1 MKFEEYAYI
10 LKRQKELTTP
20 DMEEALKK
28 QGMLHELC
36 EIKQN
41 QFYSLEDKYR
51 AIFSEGVNLLFER
64 HPELRDELPK
74 EEPKAAQILA
84 IADSLKDEE
93 SGCKRITK
101 AMKTI
106 PQLVEAENMNAE
118 IGKACLEYFFVLCA
132 LHSKINEDRKRFF
145 SEEYLAKMDEL
156 ADDGIMMYFLEMPTF
171 PLLDEKC
178 DDNQVLDSFIF
189 GDYMST
195 KVLLESFFTMAMP
208 GDSMR
213 RKQEDLDSA
222 VCNMMSGYQRTA
234 ARNWFS
240 LLESEHKKCAEVLEG
255 FWEKAK
261 VFKKGIQRSKKI
273 QELFDKAIDVEWEQR
288 AWKKLDAYYQKMVG
302 KEVKGVVNRNSLV
315 HGDYNST
322 SMDITDR
329 DVIKIMLI
337 WLNMRM
343 ISDHFC
349 YIEEMIENRIT
360 LIPYLCTLPED
371 LAIDIM
377 SLM

>member
-20 DMEEALKK
+20 EMEEALKK
-28 QGMLHELC
+28 QVMLHELC

-51 AIFSEGVNLLFER
+51 AIFSEGVNLLFEQ

-74 EEPKAAQILA
+74 EEPKATQILA

-171 PLLDEKC
+171 PLLDDKC
-178 DDNQVLDSFIF
+178 DANQVLNSFIF

-195 KVLLESFFTMAMP
+195 KVLLEAFFTMAMP

-255 FWEKAK
+255 FWQKAK

-302 KEVKGVVNRNSLV
+302 KEVEGVVNRNSLV

-329 DVIKIMLI
+329 DVIKIMLM
-337 WLNMRM
+337 WLNMRL

-377 SLM
+377 SIM

>member
-1 MKFEEYAYI
+1 MEFEEYAYI

-20 DMEEALKK
+20 EMEEALKK

-51 AIFSEGVNLLFER
+51 TIFSEGVNLLFEQ
-64 HPELRDELPK
+64 HHELRDELPK

-132 LHSKINEDRKRFF
+132 LHSKINDDRKRFF

-171 PLLDEKC
+171 PLLDDKC
-178 DDNQVLDSFIF
+178 DANQILDSFIF

-195 KVLLESFFTMAMP
+195 KVLLEAFFTMAMP

-240 LLESEHKKCAEVLEG
+240 LIESEHKKCAEVLEG
-255 FWEKAK
+255 FWDKSRE
-261 VFKKGIQRSKKI
+261 FKKGIQRSRKI
-273 QELFDKAIDVEWEQR
+273 QELFDKAIDAEWQQR
-288 AWKKLDAYYQKMVG
+288 AWKKIDAYYQKMVG
-302 KEVKGVVNRNSLV
+302 KEVEGVVNRNSLV

-329 DVIKIMLI
+329 DVIKIMLM
-337 WLNMRM
+337 WLNMRL

-360 LIPYLCTLPED
+360 LIPYLCTLPEE
-371 LAIDIM
+371 L
-377 SLM
+377 SGL

>member
-1 MKFEEYAYI
+1 MK
-10 LKRQKELTTP
+10 
-20 DMEEALKK
+20 EALKK

-36 EIKQN
+36 VTKQN
-41 QFYSLEDKYR
+41 RFYLLEDKYR
-51 AIFSEGVNLLFER
+51 VIFSEGVNLLFEK
-64 HPELRDELPK
+64 HPELRGKLPN
-74 EEPKAAQILA
+74 EETKAAQILA
-84 IADSLKDEE
+84 ISDSLKDEE
-93 SGCKRITK
+93 SECKHIAK
-101 AMKTI
+101 MMKTI

-118 IGKACLEYFFVLCA
+118 IGEACLEYFFVLCS
-132 LHSKINEDRKRFF
+132 LHSMINEDRKRFF
-145 SEEYLAKMDEL
+145 SDAYLAKMDEL

-171 PLLDEKC
+171 PLLDDKC
-178 DDNQVLDSFIF
+178 DANQVLDSFIF

-240 LLESEHKKCAEVLEG
+240 LLESAHKKCAAVLEG

-261 VFKKGIQRSKKI
+261 VLNKGIERAKKI

-288 AWKKLDAYYQKMVG
+288 AWKKLDAYYQQMVG
-302 KEVKGVVNRNSLV
+302 KEVEGVVNRNSLV
-315 HGDYNST
+315 HGDYNSP

-329 DVIKIMLI
+329 DVIKIMLM
-337 WLNMRM
+337 WLNMRL

-377 SLM
+377 NLM

>member
-1 MKFEEYAYI
+1 MEFEEYAYI

-28 QGMLHELC
+28 QGMLRELC

-51 AIFSEGVNLLFER
+51 AIFSEGVNLLFEQ
-64 HPELRDELPK
+64 HPELRDELPQ
-74 EEPKAAQILA
+74 EETKAAQILA
-84 IADSLKDEE
+84 ISDELKDEE

-106 PQLVEAENMNAE
+106 PQLVEAEKMNAE
-118 IGKACLEYFFVLCA
+118 IGKACLEYFFVLCT
-132 LHSKINEDRKRFF
+132 LHSMINEDRKRFF
-145 SEEYLAKMDEL
+145 SEAYLAKMDEL

-189 GDYMST
+189 DDYMST

-261 VFKKGIQRSKKI
+261 VLKKGIQRSKKI

-302 KEVKGVVNRNSLV
+302 KEVEGVVNRNSLV

-329 DVIKIMLI
+329 DVIKIMLM
-337 WLNMRM
+337 WLNMRL

>member
-1 MKFEEYAYI
+1 MEFEEYAYI

-20 DMEEALKK
+20 EMEEALKK
-28 QGMLHELC
+28 QRLLHELC

-51 AIFSEGVNLLFER
+51 TIFSEGVNLLFEQ

-106 PQLVEAENMNAE
+106 PQLVEAESMNAE

-171 PLLDEKC
+171 PLLDDKC
-178 DDNQVLDSFIF
+178 DANQVLDSFIF

-195 KVLLESFFTMAMP
+195 KVLLEAFFTMAMP

-255 FWEKAK
+255 FWQKAK

-302 KEVKGVVNRNSLV
+302 KEVEGVVNRNSLV

-329 DVIKIMLI
+329 DVIKIMLM
-337 WLNMRM
+337 WLNMRL

-371 LAIDIM
+371 LAIDIR

>member
-1 MKFEEYAYI
+1 M
-10 LKRQKELTTP
+10 
-20 DMEEALKK
+20 KK

-41 QFYSLEDKYR
+41 QFYLLEDKYR
-51 AIFSEGVNLLFER
+51 TIFSEGVNLLFEQ

-74 EEPKAAQILA
+74 EEPKAAQILS
-84 IADSLKDEE
+84 IADSLKDEK

-171 PLLDEKC
+171 PLLDDKC
-178 DDNQVLDSFIF
+178 DANQVLDSFIF

-195 KVLLESFFTMAMP
+195 KVLLEAFFTMAMP

-255 FWEKAK
+255 FWQKAK

-329 DVIKIMLI
+329 DVIKIMLM
-337 WLNMRM
+337 WLNMRL

>member
-1 MKFEEYAYI
+1 MEFEEYAYI
-10 LKRQKELTTP
+10 LKRQKELTTAE
-20 DMEEALKK
+20 MEEALKK
-28 QGMLHELC
+28 QGMLLC

-51 AIFSEGVNLLFER
+51 EIFSEGVNLLFEQ

-101 AMKTI
+101 AIKTV

-171 PLLDEKC
+171 PLLDDKC
-178 DDNQVLDSFIF
+178 NANQVLDSFIF

-195 KVLLESFFTMAMP
+195 KVLLEAFFTMAMP

-255 FWEKAK
+255 FWEKARE
-261 VFKKGIQRSKKI
+261 FKNGFQRSQKI
-273 QELFDKAIDVEWEQR
+273 QELFDRAVDVEWEIR
-288 AWKKLDAYYQKMVG
+288 AWQKIDAYYQKMVG
-302 KEVKGVVNRNSLV
+302 KPQVGVVNRNALI
-315 HGDYNST
+315 HGDYNNDSIDV
-322 SMDITDR
+322 SER
-329 DVIKIMLI
+329 DVIRIMLM
-337 WLNMRM
+337 WVNMRL
-343 ISDHFC
+343 IADHFC
-349 YIEEMIENRIT
+349 YIEELFENKIT
-360 LIPYLCTLPED
+360 LIPYLCTLPSD

-377 SLM
+377 NIM

>member
-1 MKFEEYAYI
+1 MQAHNK
-10 LKRQKELTTP
+10 
-20 DMEEALKK
+20 
-28 QGMLHELC
+28 
-36 EIKQN
+36 
-41 QFYSLEDKYR
+41 S
-51 AIFSEGVNLLFER
+51 
-64 HPELRDELPK
+64 
-74 EEPKAAQILA
+74 
-84 IADSLKDEE
+84 
-93 SGCKRITK
+93 
-101 AMKTI
+101 
-106 PQLVEAENMNAE
+106 

-171 PLLDEKC
+171 PLLDDKC
-178 DDNQVLDSFIF
+178 DANQVLNSFIF

-195 KVLLESFFTMAMP
+195 KVLLEAFFTMAMP

-255 FWEKAK
+255 FWQKAK

-302 KEVKGVVNRNSLV
+302 
-315 HGDYNST
+315 
-322 SMDITDR
+322 
-329 DVIKIMLI
+329 
-337 WLNMRM
+337 
-343 ISDHFC
+343 
-349 YIEEMIENRIT
+349 YINN
-360 LIPYLCTLPED
+360 
-371 LAIDIM
+371 
-377 SLM
+377 

>member
-1 MKFEEYAYI
+1 MEFEEYAYI

-20 DMEEALKK
+20 EMEEALKK
-28 QGMLHELC
+28 QRLLHELC

-51 AIFSEGVNLLFER
+51 TIFSEGVNLLFEQ

-106 PQLVEAENMNAE
+106 PQLVEAESMNAE

-171 PLLDEKC
+171 PLLDDKC
-178 DDNQVLDSFIF
+178 DANQVLDSFIF

-195 KVLLESFFTMAMP
+195 KVLLEVFFTMAMP
-208 GDSMR
+208 GDSMK

-255 FWEKAK
+255 FWQKAK
-261 VFKKGIQRSKKI
+261 VFKRGIQRSKKI

-302 KEVKGVVNRNSLV
+302 KEVEGVVNRNSLV

-329 DVIKIMLI
+329 DVIKIMLM
-337 WLNMRM
+337 WLNMRL
-343 ISDHFC
+343 ISDYFC

-360 LIPYLCTLPED
+360 LIPYLCTLSED
-371 LAIDIM
+371 LAVDIM
-377 SLM
+377 NLM

>member
-1 MKFEEYAYI
+1 M
-10 LKRQKELTTP
+10 
-20 DMEEALKK
+20 
-28 QGMLHELC
+28 
-36 EIKQN
+36 
-41 QFYSLEDKYR
+41 
-51 AIFSEGVNLLFER
+51 
-64 HPELRDELPK
+64 
-74 EEPKAAQILA
+74 
-84 IADSLKDEE
+84 
-93 SGCKRITK
+93 
-101 AMKTI
+101 MKTI

-118 IGKACLEYFFVLCA
+118 IGEACLEYFFSLCA
-132 LHSKINEDRKRFF
+132 LHSRINEDRKRFF

-171 PLLDEKC
+171 PLLDDKC
-178 DDNQVLDSFIF
+178 DANQVLDSFIF

-195 KVLLESFFTMAMP
+195 KVLLEAFFTMAMP

-255 FWEKAK
+255 FWQKAK

-302 KEVKGVVNRNSLV
+302 KEVEGVVNRNSLV

-329 DVIKIMLI
+329 DVIKIMLM
-337 WLNMRM
+337 WLNMRL

-377 SLM
+377 SIM

>member
-1 MKFEEYAYI
+1 MEFEEYAYI

-28 QGMLHELC
+28 QGMLHGLC

-51 AIFSEGVNLLFER
+51 AIFSEGVNLLFEQ
-64 HPELRDELPK
+64 HPELRDELPQ
-74 EEPKAAQILA
+74 EETKAAQILA
-84 IADSLKDEE
+84 ISDELKDEE

-171 PLLDEKC
+171 PLLDDKC
-178 DDNQVLDSFIF
+178 DANQVLDSFIF
-189 GDYMST
+189 DDYMST

-261 VFKKGIQRSKKI
+261 VLKKGIQRSKKI

-302 KEVKGVVNRNSLV
+302 KEVEGVVNRNSLV

-329 DVIKIMLI
+329 DVIKIMLM
-337 WLNMRM
+337 WLNMRL

>member
-1 MKFEEYAYI
+1 MDIDAYAKI
-10 LKRQKELTTP
+10 LLNQRNNMTP
-20 DMEEALKK
+20 EMIEAIEK
-28 QGMLHELC
+28 QGQLHIIC
-36 EIKQN
+36 EAKQN
-41 QFYSLEDKYR
+41 RFYELEEKYR
-51 AIFSEGVNLLFER
+51 TIFKQGVDLLFEQ

-171 PLLDEKC
+171 PLLDDKC
-178 DDNQVLDSFIF
+178 DANQVLDSFIF

-195 KVLLESFFTMAMP
+195 KVLLEAFFTMAMP

-255 FWEKAK
+255 FWDKSRE
-261 VFKKGIQRSKKI
+261 FKKGIQRSRKI

-288 AWKKLDAYYQKMVG
+288 AWKKL
-302 KEVKGVVNRNSLV
+302 RISWRIPSLQIMITSV
-315 HGDYNST
+315 ISVFST
-322 SMDITDR
+322 WTMRIPSVPVWITSR
-329 DVIKIMLI
+329 RRLK
-337 WLNMRM
+337 
-343 ISDHFC
+343 H
-349 YIEEMIENRIT
+349 
-360 LIPYLCTLPED
+360 
-371 LAIDIM
+371 
-377 SLM
+377 